1 MSRSIEWTSRCLERI
16 SARNPALRA
25 VLALDETAMA
35 QAAAAP
41 AAGGPLAGVP
51 VLVKD
56 DIDTAGLSSTAGSR
70 LLAGAPPRR
79 DAGVVR
85 CLRSAGAVILGKTNM
100 SEWGNFRSTR
110 ATEGWSAVGGQT
122 VNPLR
127 QDRSPG
133 GSSSG
138 SAVAVATGMAPVALG
153 TETDGSI
160 VCPAAMN
167 GVVGVKPE
175 TGLLPTDGVVP
186 ISSIQDTVGVFAT
199 CLRDAAATM
208 SALTG
213 MPVALPI
220 PLAGRRLAVWR
231 ADALPETVAGLLM
244 AGAEL
249 VPVDFDE
256 IADELLIDEQLA
268 LHAEFR
274 PSLEAYLAGRPGVPS
289 SLPELVA
296 ANRDDRDEL
305 SVFGQEVFERVLAM
319 TDEERDYTTT
329 GGRAARGKAR
339 DLLDRTLRG
348 CDVDAILAPT
358 CEPPWRIDHRT
369 GDPAYESSST
379 LAALAG
385 YPNISLP
392 ADWVDGLPLGV
403 SVFGPPRLADLLP
416 IAGAVERALPPSP
429 VTVVDTWR
437 RDHEGTPS

>member
-1 MSRSIEWTSRCLERI
+1 MSRSIEWTARCLERI
-16 SARNPALRA
+16 STRNPALHA

-41 AAGGPLAGVP
+41 TGGGPLAGVP

-56 DIDTAGLSSTAGSR
+56 DIDTAGLASTAGSR
-70 LLAGAPPRR
+70 LLAGAPPRQ

-85 CLRSAGAVILGKTNM
+85 CLRSAGAVILGKTNL

-138 SAVAVATGMAPVALG
+138 SAVAVATGMAPIALG

-160 VCPAAMN
+160 VRPAAMN
-167 GVVGVKPE
+167 GVVGIKPE

-186 ISSIQDTVGVFAT
+186 ISAVQDTVGVFAT
-199 CLRDAAATM
+199 SLRDGAAAM
-208 SALTG
+208 AALTG
-213 MPVALPI
+213 LSFAAPMS
-220 PLAGRRLAVWR
+220 LAGRRLAVWR

-249 VPVDFDE
+249 VPVDFDD
-256 IADELLIDEQLA
+256 IAEELLIDEQLA
-268 LHAEFR
+268 LRAEFR

-289 SLPELVA
+289 TLEELVE
-296 ANRDDRDEL
+296 ANRDDGDEL
-305 SVFGQEVFERVLAM
+305 SYFGQEVFERVLAM
-319 TDEERDYTTT
+319 TVEERDHTMA
-329 GGRAARGKAR
+329 GGRAARARAR

-348 CDVDAILAPT
+348 CDVDAVLAPT
-358 CEPPWRIDHRT
+358 CEPPWRIDHRA

-403 SVFGPPRLADLLP
+403 SVFGPSRLVELLP
-416 IAGAVERALPPSP
+416 VAAAVERALPPSLM
-429 VTVVDTWR
+429 VDTGAH
-437 RDHEGTPS
+437 DHEGTPS